1 MAASFQ
7 ESAWGKYMHRFMI
20 ALSCLAISLATIACA
35 QEEAPDNNTRAV
47 TVEKYGVACRVPQAW
62 RLVGWAQ
69 DDAAFVL
76 RLPQE
81 KESHPGVVACEL
93 SLAPSSLD
101 EFKKRHQAADEAEQ
115 KRAAENKTEPRR
127 KLKEN
132 TISKLD
138 PKQFNA
144 ERTRGWSD
152 RLDSLWESPREDG
165 AKNYE
170 LRTRII
176 RDDVLYTFVLESDG
190 EHFEAYRLDFEE
202 MLASVKLTAP
212 DTGLQKMPSGY
223 WLQKTYKF
231 ALELP
236 DGWKPAFG
244 PNDKVIFFAKGKT
257 HEVFTDNLL
266 VLASEKKGLDFDQL
280 KTAMQQQLAVTHPAA
295 KLEQRVVRFGPTG
308 TEALETTIHFK
319 QGPFELSI
327 LEWRFT
333 GPSRNYEMKFTTT
346 TKEFDVSAAAFRK
359 SLESFV
365 EVADEEPKEIQ

>member
-1 MAASFQ
+1 MQRFVIAS
-7 ESAWGKYMHRFMI
+7 I
-20 ALSCLAISLATIACA
+20 CLALLSLVSFAHA
-35 QEEAPDNNTRAV
+35 QEEAPENNTRAV
-47 TVEKYGVACRVPQAW
+47 NVEKYGVTCRVPQAW

-81 KESHPGVVACEL
+81 KQSHEGVVACEL

-101 EFKKRHQAADEAEQ
+101 EFKKRHQAADETEQ
-115 KRAAENKTEPRR
+115 KRAAEKKSEPRR

-132 TISKLD
+132 AIAPLD
-138 PKQFNA
+138 PKKFNA
-144 ERTRGWSD
+144 ERIKGWSE
-152 RLDSLWESPREDG
+152 RLDSLWEIPREDG
-165 AKNYE
+165 AVNYE

-176 RDDVLYTFVLESDG
+176 RDDVLYTFLLESDG

-202 MLASVKLTAP
+202 MLSTVKLTAP

-223 WLQKTYKF
+223 WLQKAFKF

-266 VLASEKKGLDFDQL
+266 VLASEKKALDFDQL
-280 KTAMQQQLAVTHPAA
+280 KTSMQQQLAVTHPNA
-295 KLEQRVVRFGPTG
+295 KLEQKVIRFGPTG
-308 TEALETTIHFK
+308 VEALETTIHFK

-346 TKEFDVSAAAFRK
+346 TKEFDASAAALRK

-365 EVADEEPKEIQ
+365 EVADEEPKEMQ

>member
-1 MAASFQ
+1 MQ
-7 ESAWGKYMHRFMI
+7 RSAI
-20 ALSCLAISLATIACA
+20 ALICLALSTTVTIVHS
-35 QEEAPDNNTRAV
+35 QDETPDNNTRAV
-47 TVEKYGVACRVPQAW
+47 NVDKYGVSCRVPQAW

-69 DDAAFVL
+69 DDSAFVL

-93 SLAPSSLD
+93 SLAPSNLE

-115 KRAAENKTEPRR
+115 KRAVEKKVEPRR
-127 KLKEN
+127 SLKEN
-132 TISKLD
+132 SISKLD
-138 PKQFNA
+138 LKRFNA
-144 ERTRGWSD
+144 ERVKGWSD
-152 RLDSLWESPREDG
+152 RLDTMWEVPREDG

-202 MLASVKLTAP
+202 MLTTVKLTSP

-223 WLQKTYKF
+223 WLQKAYKF

-266 VLASEKKGLDFDQL
+266 VLAGEKKALDFDAL
-280 KTAMQQQLAVTHPAA
+280 KGAMQQQLAVTHPAA
-295 KLEQRVVRFGPTG
+295 KLEQKILRFGPTG

-346 TKEFDVSAAAFRK
+346 TKEFDASAAAFRK

-365 EVADEEPKEIQ
+365 EVADEEPKEMQ

>member
-1 MAASFQ
+1 MPRFTSLALSLLLM
-7 ESAWGKYMHRFMI
+7 AWGTAVR
-20 ALSCLAISLATIACA
+20 A
-35 QEEAPDNNTRAV
+35 QEEPPDNNTRAV
-47 TVEKYGVACRVPQAW
+47 NVDKYGVTCRVPQAW

-81 KESHPGVVACEL
+81 KDSHPGVVACEL

-101 EFKKRHQAADEAEQ
+101 EFKKRHQAADDAEQ
-115 KRAAENKTEPRR
+115 KRAAEKKTEPRR
-127 KLKEN
+127 TLKEN

-144 ERTRGWSD
+144 ERTKGWSD
-152 RLDSLWESPREDG
+152 RLDTMWEMTREDG

-170 LRTRII
+170 LRTRVI

-202 MLASVKLTAP
+202 MLATVKLTTP

-223 WLQKTYKF
+223 WLQKAMKF

-236 DGWKPAFG
+236 DGWKPAFA
-244 PNDKVIFFAKGKT
+244 PNDKVVFFAKGTT

-266 VLASEKKGLDFDQL
+266 VLASEKKALDFDQL
-280 KTAMQQQLAVTHPAA
+280 KGAMQQQLAVTHPAA
-295 KLEQRVVRFGPTG
+295 KLEQKVVRFGPTG

-333 GPSRNYEMKFTTT
+333 GPSRNYELKFTTT
-346 TKEFDVSAAAFRK
+346 TKKFEANAAALRK

-365 EVADEEPKEIQ
+365 EVADEEPKEVM

>member
-1 MAASFQ
+1 MNR
-7 ESAWGKYMHRFMI
+7 WTLI
-20 ALSCLAISLATIACA
+20 ALSLSLAFLSSTSPA
-35 QEEAPDNNTRAV
+35 QDEIPDNNTRAV
-47 TVEKYGVACRVPQAW
+47 NVEKYGVTCRVPQAW

-81 KESHPGVVACEL
+81 KESHPGLVACEL

-115 KRAAENKTEPRR
+115 KRAAKNKTEPRR
-127 KLKEN
+127 TLKEN
-132 TISKLD
+132 VISKLD

-144 ERTRGWSD
+144 ERVKGWSD
-152 RLDSLWESPREDG
+152 RLDSMWESTREDG

-202 MLASVKLTAP
+202 MLGTVKLTAP

-223 WLQKTYKF
+223 WLQKAFKF

-257 HEVFTDNLL
+257 HEVFTDNLI
-266 VLASEKKGLDFDQL
+266 VLASEKKALDFDAL
-280 KTAMQQQLAVTHPAA
+280 KGAMQQQLAVTHPTA

-333 GPSRNYEMKFTTT
+333 GPSRNYEMKFTTL
-346 TKEFDVSAAAFRK
+346 TKEFDASAAAFRK

-365 EVADEEPKEIQ
+365 EVADDEPKEIQ

>member
-1 MAASFQ
+1 MFRFTSFALALLLASCGAI
-7 ESAWGKYMHRFMI
+7 AW
-20 ALSCLAISLATIACA
+20 A
-35 QEEAPDNNTRAV
+35 QDETPDNNTRAV
-47 TVEKYGVACRVPQAW
+47 NVEKYGVSCRVPQAW

-69 DDAAFVL
+69 DDTAFVL

-81 KESHPGVVACEL
+81 KESHEGVVSCEL

-101 EFKKRHQAADEAEQ
+101 EFKKRHQAADDAEQ
-115 KRAAENKTEPRR
+115 KRAAEKKPDGKETLPRR
-127 KLKEN
+127 LLKEN

-138 PKQFNA
+138 PKNFNA
-144 ERTRGWSD
+144 ERTKGWSD
-152 RLDSLWESPREDG
+152 RLDTMWEVPREDG

-202 MLASVKLTAP
+202 MLATVKLTAP

-223 WLQKTYKF
+223 WLQKAYKF

-236 DGWKPAFG
+236 EGWKPAFG

-266 VLASEKKGLDFDQL
+266 VLASQKKALDFDQL
-280 KTAMQQQLAVTHPAA
+280 KTSMQQQLAVTHPAA
-295 KLEQRVVRFGPTG
+295 KLEQKVVRFGPTG
-308 TEALETTIHFK
+308 AEALETTIHFK

-346 TKEFDVSAAAFRK
+346 TKEFESSAAAFRK

-365 EVADEEPKEIQ
+365 EVADEEPKEMM

>member
-1 MAASFQ
+1 MF
-7 ESAWGKYMHRFMI
+7 RFT
-20 ALSCLAISLATIACA
+20 SLAVALLLVSYGVTACA
-35 QEEAPDNNTRAV
+35 QEETPDNNTRAV
-47 TVEKYGVACRVPQAW
+47 NVEKYGVSCRVPQAW

-81 KESHPGVVACEL
+81 KESHEGVVACEL

-115 KRAAENKTEPRR
+115 KRATEKKTEPRLT
-127 KLKEN
+127 LKEN
-132 TISKLD
+132 AISKLD
-138 PKQFNA
+138 AKKFNT
-144 ERTRGWSD
+144 ERTKGWSD
-152 RLDSLWESPREDG
+152 RLDTMWEVPREDG

-202 MLASVKLTAP
+202 MLATVKLTAP

-223 WLQKTYKF
+223 WLQKAYKF

-266 VLASEKKGLDFDQL
+266 VLASEKKALDFEQL
-280 KTAMQQQLAVTHPAA
+280 KTSMQQQLAVTHPAA
-295 KLEQRVVRFGPTG
+295 KLEQKVVRFGPAG
-308 TEALETTIHFK
+308 AEALETAIHFK

-346 TKEFDVSAAAFRK
+346 TKEFDASAAAFRK

-365 EVADEEPKEIQ
+365 EVADEEPKEMQ

>member
-1 MAASFQ
+1 MNR
-7 ESAWGKYMHRFMI
+7 WTVI
-20 ALSCLAISLATIACA
+20 ALSLSLAICGTTA
-35 QEEAPDNNTRAV
+35 QAQDDSPENNTRAV
-47 TVEKYGVACRVPQAW
+47 TVEKYGVTCRVPQAW

-115 KRAAENKTEPRR
+115 KRAAQKNTEKKSDDKNAVPRR
-127 KLKEN
+127 TLKEN

-138 PKQFNA
+138 PKKFNA

-165 AKNYE
+165 AVNYE

-176 RDDVLYTFVLESDG
+176 RDDVLYTFLLESDG

-202 MLASVKLTAP
+202 MLATVKLTAP

-223 WLQKTYKF
+223 WLQKEFKF

-244 PNDKVIFFAKGKT
+244 PNDKVIFFAKGNT

-266 VLASEKKGLDFDQL
+266 VLASEKKALDFDQL

-295 KLEQRVVRFGPTG
+295 KLEQKVVRFGPTG

-346 TKEFDVSAAAFRK
+346 TKEFDANAAALRK

-365 EVADEEPKEIQ
+365 EVADETAPEMQ